1 VLALRCSSTPRRVG
15 GVLAAG
21 ALAVGCAAAP
31 EAAREAVVYGV
42 DDRLEVHEH
51 PSAAHRAVASSAVAM
66 EMSARWLD
74 EGDPRSVRITY
85 TRTLGEA
92 KALCAGERFADQ
104 IEPGTCSGTLVD
116 ARHVL
121 TAGHCVDEPADCDG
135 SRVWVFGFAYTAPGT
150 LAPLTSDDVYRCA
163 RVLAYRDDDADHAIV
178 ELDRDVVGHTPAAV
192 RALSGALPAGTSLTL
207 IGHPNG
213 IPMKIASGG
222 AVLSSASETL
232 RASLDAFSGNSG
244 SGVFDD
250 DAALVAILDS
260 GADDYVDRG
269 GCNVVNVLDPASAD
283 GEGLTYVRP
292 AIEALCR
299 TPGLV
304 SPLCDCGGPCVEAL
318 EGDICADAVTLPART
333 GTVAASLVGCAPDTT
348 GSCGGMG
355 PDRVFT
361 LTLDAAARV
370 TITARG
376 GDPVLYLRSGCTGP
390 ELACHDDVSDAD
402 RSARIARDLDGGT
415 YALFVDAYD
424 GATADVTL
432 EITVSY
438 EADVDAASA
447 ADAAVTADA
456 TLGIADAGAGPDAG
470 APDVS
475 SPGCG
480 CRAGGR
486 EAPTSVA
493 ALALALLGLG
503 RARPGRCSRA
513 PERDRPS
520 RARGHPSGRA

>member
-1 VLALRCSSTPRRVG
+1 VIVLVAWAV
-15 GVLAAG
+15 AA
-21 ALAVGCAAAP
+21 GCAADP
-31 EAAREAVVYGV
+31 EAAREAVVYGA
-42 DDRLEVHEH
+42 DDRVEVYAH
-51 PSAAHRAVASSAVAM
+51 PSAAHRAIAQSAVAM

-74 EGDPRSVRITY
+74 ERDPRNVRITY
-85 TRTLGEA
+85 TRTLAEA
-92 KALCAGERFADQ
+92 KDLCPGERFADQ
-104 IEPGTCSGTLVD
+104 IEPGTCSGTLID
-116 ARHVL
+116 ARHLL

-135 SRVWVFGFAYTAPGT
+135 SRVWVFGFAYASAGT
-150 LAPLTSDDVYRCA
+150 LATLTSDDVYRCA
-163 RVLAYRDDDADHAIV
+163 RVLAYRDDDADHAVV
-178 ELDRDVVGHTPAAV
+178 ELDRAVVGLTPATV
-192 RALSGALPAGTSLTL
+192 RALSGALPVGTPLTL

-222 AVLSSASETL
+222 EVLSSDRETL

-269 GCNVVNVLDPASAD
+269 GCNVVNVLDPATED

-318 EGDICADAVTLPART
+318 EGDTCEDAVSLPART
-333 GTVAASLVGCAPDTT
+333 GMIAASLVGYAPDTT

-361 LTLDAAARV
+361 LTLDAPARV

-376 GDPVLYLRSGCTGP
+376 GDPVLYVRSGCTGP
-390 ELACHDDVSDAD
+390 ELACNDDVSDAD
-402 RSARIARDLDGGT
+402 RSARVARDLAAGT
-415 YALFVDAYD
+415 YAVFVDAYD

-432 EITVSY
+432 ELTIAY
-438 EADVDAASA
+438 EPGLDAASA
-447 ADAAVTADA
+447 VDAAVAIDA
-456 TLGIADAGAGPDAG
+456 ATGGVDAGAGPIA
-470 APDVS
+470 A

-480 CRAGGR
+480 CRAT
-486 EAPTSVA
+486 P
-493 ALALALLGLG
+493 G
-503 RARPGRCSRA
+503 RARTELGALIGLALWAARRRVKRTA
-513 PERDRPS
+513 ARPS
-520 RARGHPSGRA
+520 P